1 MKITGEG
8 SYTYLITLIRANSLI
23 FKSITGMLT
32 LIWVGGGV
40 ILPPPSLFSLN
51 NSKTVKTVTLE
62 FCSIQ

>member
-32 LIWVGGGV
+32 LIWVGGGGDFTAPQFV
-40 ILPPPSLFSLN
+40 FP
-51 NSKTVKTVTLE
+51 
-62 FCSIQ
+62 Q